1 MKKPMD
7 LVAVDR
13 LLCTTRSVRKRLD
26 LDRRVEPELIE
37 RCIEISLQAP
47 TGSNAQGWRVMVV
60 TDPDKRR
67 IIADAYRE
75 GFKAYQELGMA
86 PTYEAGD
93 LRSEQRDRIFS
104 SSSYLVENLHRVP
117 VHLIYCVQGRVE
129 KMGQVAQAS
138 IYGSVLPAAWSFM
151 LAARARGLGSA
162 WTTIH
167 LFDEKRVAAALGIP
181 ENVTQAVLLPVAYY
195 KGDDFKPAKRLP
207 AAALT
212 YWEAWGAQRR

>member
-1 MKKPMD
+1 MEEPMD
-7 LVAVDR
+7 LAATDR

-26 LDRRVEPELIE
+26 LDRAVEPELID

-47 TGSNAQGWRVMVV
+47 TGSNTQGWRVMVV
-60 TDPDKRR
+60 TDPTKRR
-67 IIADAYRE
+67 VIADAYRD
-75 GFKAYQELGMA
+75 GFKIYQELGLA

-93 LRSEQRDRIFS
+93 LRSKQREKILS
-104 SSSYLVENLHRVP
+104 SSTYLVENLHRVP
-117 VHLIYCVQGRVE
+117 VHVIYSVEGRVE
-129 KMGQVAQAS
+129 EMGQVAQAS

-167 LFDEKRVAAALGIP
+167 LFHEKQVAEALGIP
-181 ENVTQAVLLPVAYY
+181 ESITQAVLLPVAYY

-207 AAALT
+207 ARELT
-212 YWEAWGAQRR
+212 YWNTWGSQRR